1 MEKVEKLVKQTC
13 PQCGTAFS
21 IEECLLEFRR
31 RDGGRFWCPNGHS
44 LFIAKS
50 LEERRREAS
59 DKASELEAE
68 VRDLKAEVTR
78 LKCQLVNSKKSWL
91 EHLLTRRT

>member
-1 MEKVEKLVKQTC
+1 MEKVEKLIEQTC
-13 PQCGTAFS
+13 PSCGTSFAL
-21 IEECLLEFRR
+21 EERLLEFRR

-50 LEERRREAS
+50 LKERRKEAAE
-59 DKASELEAE
+59 KASELEAE

-91 EHLLTRRT
+91 ERLLTR

>member
-13 PQCGTAFS
+13 PRCGTAFAL
-21 IEECLLEFRR
+21 EERLYEFRR
-31 RDGGRFWCPNGHS
+31 RDGGRFWCPNCHS
-44 LFIAKS
+44 LYTDKS
-50 LEERRREAS
+50 LEERRKEAEG
-59 DKASELEAE
+59 KASELEAE

-78 LKCQLVNSKKSWL
+78 LKCQLVNSKQSWL